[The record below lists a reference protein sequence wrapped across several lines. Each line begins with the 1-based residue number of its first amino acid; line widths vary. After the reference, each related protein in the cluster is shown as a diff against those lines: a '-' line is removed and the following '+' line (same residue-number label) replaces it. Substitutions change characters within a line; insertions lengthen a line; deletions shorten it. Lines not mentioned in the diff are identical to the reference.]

1 MADGLVRIGVLGAAG
16 VTPTAVIKPARDNA
30 EVEVAAVAARDV
42 VRARAFA
49 AKYGIARVHD
59 SYEALIADAGIDAV
73 YVPLPNALHGKWIRA
88 ALEAGKHV
96 LVEKPLAANAAEARE
111 IAEFAAGSGRV
122 VMEGLHHRYH
132 PASVRIEQILT
143 SGELGTIQ
151 RVEAVNCYWLRDFSG
166 FRYSYPLGGGATMD
180 LGSYIVDT
188 ARVYGGSTPEV
199 ISAQAKLRG
208 PNIDRVMTAELRFAG
223 GHTGRLHCSMWSAE
237 PPHYSTKVVGD
248 RGELRLHPL
257 QPFQRFSVRSADGK
271 RDEKFP
277 LRATYAYQLDAFA
290 AAVLRGEPVR
300 TSVADAV
307 ANMTVIDAI
316 YRAAG
321 LPVREP
327 A

>member
-1 MADGLVRIGVLGAAG
+1 MPERLVRIGVLGAAG
-16 VTPTAVIKPARDNA
+16 VTPTSLIKPAKGNS

-42 VRARAFA
+42 DRGRAFA
-49 AKYGIARVHD
+49 AKHDIAKVHD
-59 SYEALIADAGIDAV
+59 SYEALIADSDIDAV
-73 YVPLPNALHGKWIRA
+73 YVPLPNALHGRWTRA

-96 LVEKPLAANAAEARE
+96 LVEKPFAANATEARE
-111 IAEFAAGSGRV
+111 IADLAATSGRV
-122 VMEGLHHRYH
+122 AMEALHHRYH
-132 PASVRIEQILT
+132 PASVRIEQILA

-151 RVEAVNCYWLRDFSG
+151 RVEAVNCYWLPNFSG
-166 FRYSYPLGGGATMD
+166 SRYSYPLAGGATMD

-188 ARVYGGSTPEV
+188 VRAYGGSTPEV
-199 ISAQAKLRG
+199 VSAQAKLRG
-208 PNIDRVMTAELRFAG
+208 PDIDRVMTAELRFAA
-223 GHTGRLHCSMWSAE
+223 GHTGRLHCSMWSLE

-257 QPFQRFSVRSADGK
+257 TPFQRFSVRSADGK
-271 RDEKFP
+271 RDERFP
-277 LRATYAYQLDAFA
+277 VRPTYAYQLEAFA

-300 TSVADAV
+300 TSVAEAV
-307 ANMTVIDAI
+307 ENMTVIDAL

>member
-1 MADGLVRIGVLGAAG
+1 MSDGSVRIGILGAAG
-16 VTPTAVIKPARDNA
+16 VARTAVIKPAKGNA
-30 EVEVAAVAARDV
+30 EVEVVAVAARDV
-42 VRARAFA
+42 DRGRAYA
-49 AKYGIARVHD
+49 AQHGISTVHD
-59 SYEALIADAGIDAV
+59 SYEALIADPAVDAV
-73 YVPLPNALHGKWIRA
+73 YIPLPNALHGRWIRA
-88 ALEAGKHV
+88 VLEAGKHV
-96 LVEKPLAANAAEARE
+96 LVEKPFAANAAEARE
-111 IAEFAAGSGRV
+111 LAALAAASGRV

-132 PASVRIEQILT
+132 PASVRIEQILA

-151 RVEAVNCYWLRDFSG
+151 RVEAVNCYLLRDFAGS
-166 FRYSYPLGGGATMD
+166 RYSYTLGGGATMD

-188 ARVYGGSTPEV
+188 VRVYGGSTPEV
-199 ISAQAKLRG
+199 VSAQAKLRG
-208 PNIDRVMTAELRFAG
+208 PQIDRVMTAELRFAE

-237 PPHYSTKVVGD
+237 LPHYSTKVVGD

-257 QPFQRFSVRSADGK
+257 QPFQRFSVRSADGR

-300 TSVADAV
+300 TSAADAV
-307 ANMTVIDAI
+307 ENMTVIDAI

-321 LPVREP
+321 LPVRVP